1 MSILEPGSVTPHG
14 PDTETPELETDTVA
28 PSVTSRPGAGPL
40 SNTLGLTSPDLDL
53 VQAMLLFWLKVLF
66 GISFDL
72 TSSGFFLTEGSFSL
86 GPW

>member
-1 MSILEPGSVTPHG
+1 MSILEPGSVTPRG

-40 SNTLGLTSPDLDL
+40 SDTLGLTSPDLNL
-53 VQAMLLFWLKVLF
+53 VQAMFCVSVLF

-72 TSSGFFLTEGSFSL
+72 TASGFSL

>member
-1 MSILEPGSVTPHG
+1 MSILEPGSVTPRG

-28 PSVTSRPGAGPL
+28 PGVISRPGAGPL
-40 SNTLGLTSPDLDL
+40 SDTLGLTSPDLDL
-53 VQAMLLFWLKVLF
+53 VQAMLLFCVSVLF

-72 TSSGFFLTEGSFSL
+72 TASGFSL